1 MSKPV
6 HKTPLDHLPIRVV
19 ALYHFVE
26 IAHPQD
32 LATTL
37 EVICRQQGIRGTLLL
52 AHEGIN
58 GTVAGTPEAIAV
70 LSDALDEM
78 ISGPRME
85 IKYSAA
91 AEMPFRRLKVKVK
104 PEIVTMGVEDI
115 NPSIHAGTYVDAHD
129 WNDLISDPDTIVI
142 DTRNDYE
149 VAIGSFSG
157 AINPNTTSFS
167 EFPKWLEDQK
177 QIWEAKGRK
186 PKLAMFCTGG
196 IRCEKST
203 AFAKR
208 IGLDEVFHLK
218 GGILRYLEDIPPEQ
232 SRWEGDCFVFDERVA
247 VGHGLSLTD
256 YQLCH
261 ACRVPLSAE
270 DRQHPAYVPGISCSH
285 CLDSLTED
293 KRRRFAE
300 RQKQIALAKAR
311 GVEHLGDAYST
322 GQIKVKTPST
332 SKEK

>member
-1 MSKPV
+1 LPIKTDWSKNSKMSKPV

-32 LATTL
+32 LATAL
-37 EVICRQQGIRGTLLL
+37 EAICRQQGIRGTLLL

-104 PEIVTMGVEDI
+104 SEIVTMGVEDI

-203 AFAKR
+203 NFLLGQG
-208 IGLDEVFHLK
+208 IEDVYHLK
-218 GGILRYLEDIPPEQ
+218 GGILKYLEEVPQQESKWDGE
-232 SRWEGDCFVFDERVA
+232 CFVFDARVS
-247 VGHGLSLTD
+247 VGHGLKEGPH
-256 YQLCH
+256 QLCY
-261 ACRVPLSAE
+261 ACRRPILPDDKERPEYEHGVACHQCAAE
-270 DRQHPAYVPGISCSH
+270 T
-285 CLDSLTED
+285 TED
-293 KRRRFAE
+293 DKNRFRE
-300 RQKQIALAKAR
+300 RQKQIHLARER
-311 GVEHLGDAYST
+311 GEQHMVGYD
-322 GQIKVKTPST
+322 GN
-332 SKEK
+332 